1 VNNHFE
7 PLDNGE
13 VLSISESALIY
24 IGHTTFR
31 VGEFSEAVRSQLEH
45 NTEGWNEGKNS
56 WFTDT
61 GVDCEVLRFTSGG
74 WQKGKVRLRL
84 EFSPDDGSSSSATQG
99 TATQPV
105 SGGMGMPAPMSIAD
119 TLSNPT
125 SAQLTED
132 TEDSFNLVE
141 AALPIAAVVGTAA
154 VVGGIALGQGDASP
168 AEDSLLDEDF
178 DLDTATPEAELAGL
192 DDEDFDLDSPQDDF
206 ASPEASALEDGDG
219 DMDFAGDEFG
229 DQPEASLLDENL
241 DSEFADADL
250 SSLGSEDFS
259 LESSEETNEVD
270 LSALEDTDFSL
281 EDTLEDQAITSLEDA
296 EFDLGT
302 AEADLSDLAEDNFNL
317 DTMGEEAANSE
328 TPDISLENS
337 LTEFTSLEEDED
349 FGLESSMGLGDLEN
363 ADLSLEEDFGLESS
377 TEMELGDLENAGLD
391 DFGDEEFA
399 LETPTSEPE
408 MGGLDDFAASSNDE
422 FASSENDD
430 FGLDD
435 LGTDFSGLE
444 NADFG
449 SGESE
454 VSSSF
459 EEMEISGLEDEF
471 GLDTPEFSATPE
483 EPEGFGLDD
492 LLGDDSGSDDLE
504 FLSISDQ
511 EKQQFEQAAA
521 EVSQAFD
528 EDFGLELESSNGLDG
543 LDFDFA
549 GDDAMDA
556 IDQQLSAALDDD
568 LDLLGD
574 AEGLTENL
582 FADQDDAL
590 FKDVWGDINKTQVK

>member
-1 VNNHFE
+1 MNNHFE

-84 EFSPDDGSSSSATQG
+84 EFSPDDGSSSSTPGA
-99 TATQPV
+99 ATQPV
-105 SGGMGMPAPMSIAD
+105 SGGMEMPSAVSMPDTVAPPSY
-119 TLSNPT
+119 
-125 SAQLTED
+125 AQGTEGAG
-132 TEDSFNLVE
+132 DSGNFME
-141 AALPIAAVVGTAA
+141 AALPIAAVVGTA
-154 VVGGIALGQGDASP
+154 VVGTAVAASIASQGDAAA
-168 AEDSLLDEDF
+168 AEVAPEESLLDKGF
-178 DLDTATPEAELAGL
+178 DLEVPNQESEIAGL
-192 DDEDFDLDSPQDDF
+192 DDEDFELDPPQDDF
-206 ASPEASALEDGDG
+206 ASPETTAFGDVDG
-219 DMDFAGDEFG
+219 DMDFAADEFG
-229 DQPEASLLDENL
+229 DQPEASLLDGNLDNDL

-259 LESSEETNEVD
+259 LESSQVTNEID
-270 LSALEDTDFSL
+270 LSGLEDTDFAL
-281 EDTLEDQAITSLEDA
+281 EDTLGDTLEDQASNSLEDDDFA
-296 EFDLGT
+296 LRT
-302 AEADLSDLAEDNFNL
+302 TEADLSDLGEDNFSL
-317 DTMGEEAANSE
+317 DTMGGESRNSE
-328 TPDISLENS
+328 TPDFGVENS
-337 LTEFTSLEEDED
+337 IEEFTSLDED
-349 FGLESSMGLGDLEN
+349 FGLESSP
-363 ADLSLEEDFGLESS
+363 
-377 TEMELGDLENAGLD
+377 EMELGDLEGGGLS

-399 LETPTSEPE
+399 LETPASEQE
-408 MGGLDDFAASSNDE
+408 MGGLDEFTSSDSDNE
-422 FASSENDD
+422 D
-430 FGLDD
+430 FGLDSLD
-435 LGTDFSGLE
+435 TDFSGLE

-449 SGESE
+449 SGEAE
-454 VSSSF
+454 VSSF
-459 EEMEISGLEDEF
+459 ENLEVSSLDDEF
-471 GLDTPEFSATPE
+471 GLETPEFSAAAPE
-483 EPEGFGLDD
+483 AMEDQDFGLGD
-492 LLGDDSGSDDLE
+492 LMGDDAGSDDLE

-511 EKQQFEQAAA
+511 DKQQFEQAAA

-528 EDFGLELESSNGLDG
+528 EDFGLELEANNGLDS
-543 LDFDFA
+543 LDFDLA

-556 IDQQLSAALDDD
+556 IDQQLSSALDDD

-574 AEGLTENL
+574 ADGLTENM

>member
-1 VNNHFE
+1 MNNNFK

-84 EFSPDDGSSSSATQG
+84 EFSPDDGSASGTQG
-99 TATQPV
+99 AASQPV
-105 SGGMGMPAPMSIAD
+105 SGGMEMPSAISMPDTIA
-119 TLSNPT
+119 TPSY
-125 SAQLTED
+125 AQGTEGSG
-132 TEDSFNLVE
+132 DSGNFME

-154 VVGGIALGQGDASP
+154 VGTAVVAGIVNQGDAAA
-168 AEDSLLDEDF
+168 AEVATEESLLDEGF
-178 DLDTATPEAELAGL
+178 DLDAASPESEIAGL
-192 DDEDFDLDSPQDDF
+192 DDEDFELDPHQDDF
-206 ASPEASALEDGDG
+206 TSPEASGLEELGG
-219 DMDFAGDEFG
+219 DMDFEADEFG
-229 DQPEASLLDENL
+229 DQSEANLLDENLDNDL

-250 SSLGSEDFS
+250 SSLGGEDFS
-259 LESSEETNEVD
+259 LESGEATNEVD
-270 LSALEDTDFSL
+270 LSGLEDADFALEDPL
-281 EDTLEDQAITSLEDA
+281 GGALEDQASNSLEDDDFA
-296 EFDLGT
+296 LGT
-302 AEADLSDLAEDNFNL
+302 TEADLSDLGEDNFSL
-317 DTMGEEAANSE
+317 DTMGEEASSSE
-328 TPDISLENS
+328 TPDFGAENS
-337 LTEFTSLEEDED
+337 LDEFTSLDED
-349 FGLESSMGLGDLEN
+349 FGLESSPG
-363 ADLSLEEDFGLESS
+363 
-377 TEMELGDLENAGLD
+377 MELGDLDGGGES

-399 LETPTSEPE
+399 LETPASEQE

-422 FASSENDD
+422 FSSSDSDNED
-430 FGLDD
+430 FGLDSLD
-435 LGTDFSGLE
+435 TDFSGLE

-454 VSSSF
+454 SLSF
-459 EEMEISGLEDEF
+459 EEMSASSLDDEF
-471 GLDTPEFSATPE
+471 GLETPEFSAAPE
-483 EPEGFGLDD
+483 ATEDQDFGLGD
-492 LLGDDSGSDDLE
+492 LMGDDAGNDDLE

-511 EKQQFEQAAA
+511 DKQQFEQAAA

-528 EDFGLELESSNGLDG
+528 EDFGLELESNNGLDD
-543 LDFDFA
+543 LDFDLA
-549 GDDAMDA
+549 GNDDMDA

-574 AEGLTENL
+574 AEGLTENM